1 MNSTH
6 IPALQRY
13 VIIARG
19 PIKAVYD
26 AMARHGIKD
35 VLHDV
40 VERDGIVYAVIK
52 GDPAQLEAWS
62 REQPRWVH
70 DPDSPETYIRKGV
83 PVKLAQVKSLPGKLS
98 FYNEVAS

>member
-1 MNSTH
+1 MNAIH

-13 VIIARG
+13 AIIARG

-40 VERDGIVYAVIK
+40 EERDGIVYAVIK
-52 GDPAQLEAWS
+52 GDPAQLEAWVQ
-62 REQPRWVH
+62 EQPRWIP
-70 DPDSPETYIRKGV
+70 DPDVPATFTRKGV
-83 PVKLAQVKSLPGKLS
+83 VYRNAQVKSPPGKLS
-98 FYNEVAS
+98 FYNEVT